1 MNSGIKQTAIQA
13 PSISENTPLQQALPE
28 SGEALMQLHKRLK
41 TAREENRTTAE
52 VLAELPAEDI
62 ATLNARELRKL
73 INVLPERHQQALQ
86 EHESGI
92 TEITVQVGRPLLT
105 VINGEPRIILPS
117 DPITEG
123 EMTSI
128 KDKLGTPQ
136 NLETGR
142 INLKPS
148 VDNGGE
154 IEDLHRVSWAST
166 GDLPADDKAAKAMNP
181 LERAY
186 ASVKNLLITLRPGR
200 AFTQQD
206 LSLVNDLRDYAE
218 NGKSIILL
226 GAPGTGKT
234 SLLRTLIE
242 TVSQKKRVV
251 LIEGGANEVGGA
263 LPKPHSVLGDSVIR
277 MSVPP
282 GGNYET
288 VVKQAVENHGA
299 QVIVFD
305 EVNSNVQLAI
315 AAALNKGVAGI
326 VTSHASSLGEFVTN
340 KQLSAL
346 SGGARRVTVGDEF
359 AAASNNGAKEVAVP
373 ESETPINVAVIL
385 RQDGRKIMHH
395 NYKKSVGELMQ
406 GQQPSEVSLYSGNKG
421 EKYNPREHGEDVS
434 RFVHVGSVVKAK
446 NPNATAADADA
457 NANGNKAKVSNK
469 K

>member
-1 MNSGIKQTAIQA
+1 MNLNIQKTATT
-13 PSISENTPLQQALPE
+13 PSSISENTPLQQALPKP
-28 SGEALMQLHKRLK
+28 GEALMQLHRQLK
-41 TAREENRTTAE
+41 EARKNGRTTAE
-52 VLAELPAEDI
+52 FLAECSPQDI
-62 ATLNARELRKL
+62 ATLNARELHKL
-73 INVLPERHQQALQ
+73 INVLPERHKQALK

-92 TEITVQVGRPLLT
+92 TEITVQADRPLLT

-117 DPITEG
+117 DPITED
-123 EMTSI
+123 EMISI

-148 VDNGGE
+148 VDDGGE
-154 IEDLHRVSWAST
+154 VIEDLHRVSWAST
-166 GDLPADDKAAKAMNP
+166 GDLPADDKTAKAKNP
-181 LERAY
+181 LKRAY
-186 ASVKNLLITLRPGR
+186 DSVKNLLLTLRPGR

-226 GAPGTGKT
+226 GPPGTGKT

-263 LPKPHSVLGDSVIR
+263 SPRPHSVLGNSVIR

-282 GGNYET
+282 GGDYET

-346 SGGARRVTVGDEF
+346 SGGTRRVTVGDQF
-359 AAASNNGAKEVAVP
+359 AADSNEGAKEVAVP
-373 ESETPINVAVIL
+373 ESETPIKVAVIL
-385 RQDGRKIMHH
+385 RKDGRRIMHPD
-395 NYKKSVGELMQ
+395 YKTSVGELMQ
-406 GQQPSEVSLYSGNKG
+406 GKEPTKVFLYSGRHG
-421 EKYNPREHGEDVS
+421 ERYNPKEHGEDVS

-446 NPNATAADADA
+446 NPNATAADA
-457 NANGNKAKVSNK
+457 NASGNKANVSNK